1 MKLLLRRAGV
11 TVTSRLASHLGR
23 HKCRAG
29 DPPLGAA
36 GTHLAPHDILRYTPF
51 VRPFFGSLAM
61 EDRERKAL
69 IELEDKLIRRLRFL
83 VNLTFATIA
92 QDDSLT
98 LEQAWEHVLALKG
111 AAVAMFPGKEGTF
124 DLLYMPR
131 FSRLLAERYGAN

>member
-1 MKLLLRRAGV
+1 
-11 TVTSRLASHLGR
+11 
-23 HKCRAG
+23 
-29 DPPLGAA
+29 
-36 GTHLAPHDILRYTPF
+36 
-51 VRPFFGSLAM
+51 M

-69 IELEDKLIRRLRFL
+69 IELEDKMIRRLRFL

-111 AAVAMFPGKEGTF
+111 AAVAMFPGKEATF

>member
-1 MKLLLRRAGV
+1 
-11 TVTSRLASHLGR
+11 
-23 HKCRAG
+23 
-29 DPPLGAA
+29 
-36 GTHLAPHDILRYTPF
+36 
-51 VRPFFGSLAM
+51 M
-61 EDRERKAL
+61 EDRERKAQ

-111 AAVAMFPGKEGTF
+111 AAVAMFPGKEATF
-124 DLLYMPR
+124 DLIYMPR

>member
-1 MKLLLRRAGV
+1 
-11 TVTSRLASHLGR
+11 
-23 HKCRAG
+23 
-29 DPPLGAA
+29 
-36 GTHLAPHDILRYTPF
+36 
-51 VRPFFGSLAM
+51 M
-61 EDRERKAL
+61 EDNQRKAL

-111 AAVAMFPGKEGTF
+111 AAVAMFPGKEATF
-124 DLLYMPR
+124 DLIYMPR